1 MITNSHESS
10 LIVALGH
17 AFLTHRVAMKVHL
30 EKVSPAQSASLMIG
44 LVFLTTFGITRV
56 TKIGKCCDAMNVAF
70 QHAAER
76 IARLV
81 KVANT

>member
-1 MITNSHESS
+1 MITNSQKSS

-30 EKVSPAQSASLMIG
+30 EKVSPAQSASLMIA
-44 LVFLTTFGITRV
+44 LVFLTAFGITRV
-56 TKIGKCCDAMNVAF
+56 FGRCCDAMNVAF